1 MRGPGPGALG
11 TIGANRRTHQSCRGR
26 RCAPG
31 DTHRLP
37 SPGGTSLQDHTGRTG
52 SSWHRTSPES
62 SLRDR
67 QGGGGVEGPRSALG
81 LGAGREFP
89 FSGYLLSR
97 GIQSSLG
104 DRNSSHP
111 GGGRPPPGG
120 TGRAGRS
127 WLPSVLEGTLQETR
141 WLSGGAG
148 HPRLDELSAPS
159 SLKSSQPWS
168 PGDTKFL
175 NRSRTPMSHT
185 CLSRAQLPTGTCTW
199 LSSSH
204 FRLAG
209 PGPDNQRLSNY
220 PALLSSGFFFTS
232 LS

>member
-1 MRGPGPGALG
+1 MVKGSWLPRGMGWPLSTVLALPVSLGCPHRTGPGRGAGPMRGPGPGALG

-62 SLRDR
+62 SLWDR
-67 QGGGGVEGPRSALG
+67 QGGSGVEGPRSAVSALG

-104 DRNSSHP
+104 GRNSSHP

-148 HPRLDELSAPS
+148 PPPS
-159 SLKSSQPWS
+159 
-168 PGDTKFL
+168 G
-175 NRSRTPMSHT
+175 
-185 CLSRAQLPTGTCTW
+185 
-199 LSSSH
+199 
-204 FRLAG
+204 
-209 PGPDNQRLSNY
+209 
-220 PALLSSGFFFTS
+220 
-232 LS
+232 